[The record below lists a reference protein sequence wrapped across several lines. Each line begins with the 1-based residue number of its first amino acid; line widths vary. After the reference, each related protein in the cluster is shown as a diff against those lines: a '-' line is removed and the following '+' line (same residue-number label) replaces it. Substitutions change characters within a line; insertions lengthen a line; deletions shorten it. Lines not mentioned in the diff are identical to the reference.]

1 MDLSLKQAAD
11 ILTKSEDEV
20 MFYVQTDKLQ
30 AGVNQESLAWS
41 FKLEDV
47 LTLKKSIEEE
57 SDSTKTLL
65 ME

>member
-41 FKLEDV
+41 FKLDDV